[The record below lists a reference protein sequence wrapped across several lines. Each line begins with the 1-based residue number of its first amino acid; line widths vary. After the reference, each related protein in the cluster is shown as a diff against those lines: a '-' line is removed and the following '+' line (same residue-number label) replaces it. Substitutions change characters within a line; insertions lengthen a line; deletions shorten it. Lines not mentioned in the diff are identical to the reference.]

1 MIETGIK
8 KAFLQYEKTSATHL
22 IFSIAYNF
30 DETNDEN
37 QLIKLLT
44 KFLNAS
50 SLPSIYLTILDLW
63 RTRQFSKESMEKC
76 EIQGIGLLNKMTR
89 KHENFSSKNIHD
101 DVTEFYNNIRNN
113 NHTLGLKDKV
123 NSFSFRK
130 LKYTDHFMDVVN
142 ANCESD
148 YLETFYRYSE
158 ERF

>member
-8 KAFLQYEKTSATHL
+8 KALLQYEKSAASHF

-30 DETNDEN
+30 DETNHKN
-37 QLIKLLT
+37 QLIRLLK

-50 SLPSIYLTILDLW
+50 SLPSIYLTVLDLW

-76 EIQGIGLLNKMTR
+76 EIEGIGLLNKMTK
-89 KHENFSSKNIHD
+89 KHEKFSSKNTHD
-101 DVTEFYNNIRNN
+101 DLTEFYDNIRNY
-113 NHTLGLKDKV
+113 NHKLELKDKV

-130 LKYTDHFMDVVN
+130 LKYTDHFMCVVN

-148 YLETFYRYSE
+148 YSET
-158 ERF
+158 